1 MIQIQFGPGNFILR
15 PISHTSEIT
24 RDMIEGLGG
33 SFENI
38 EFLRGGVPYAGP
50 LSAGDVV
57 DCRQKANAKG

>member
-1 MIQIQFGPGNFILR
+1 MVEIRIGVGNSIFR
-15 PISHTSEIT
+15 PITHTSEIT

-33 SFENI
+33 SFENV

-57 DCRQKANAKG
+57 DCRQKANSKG